1 MAYLE
6 LSKEAYNDLI
16 MAAGIKGSKVAKVCE
31 TQGVWSEEA
40 MQEAPPNVEPEHV
53 QRSTYNAGG
62 VAEPEPIV
70 EDITEVPEAEEGDQ
84 LEDWDR
90 EEVEMKQDEII

>member
-16 MAAGIKGSKVAKVCE
+16 IAAGMKASKVAKVCE

-40 MQEAPPNVEPEHV
+40 MDEAPPNVEPEHV
-53 QRSTYNAGG
+53 ARSTYNAGG
-62 VAEPEPIV
+62 VAEPTPV
-70 EDITEVPEAEEGDQ
+70 AEEGDQ
-84 LEDWDR
+84 LKDWER
-90 EEVEMKQDEII
+90 EEAEMQQDDIV